1 MKFVI
6 LKTKCLY
13 LITNQLNLKRENISK
28 KKFKIIVKINILS
41 NTKMLLNL
49 RFKIWFGFSKF
60 LEIL

>member
-13 LITNQLNLKRENISK
+13 LITNQLNLERKNISK
-28 KKFKIIVKINILS
+28 KKFEIIVKINILS

-49 RFKIWFGFSKF
+49 RFKI
-60 LEIL
+60 

>member
-13 LITNQLNLKRENISK
+13 LITNQLNLERENISK
-28 KKFKIIVKINILS
+28 KKFEIIVKINILS